1 MHDCANRILRVCPGL
16 CCTLR
21 TLYLHA
27 RCASRLVRDPPR
39 KRGRKATAM
48 ALPAPAA
55 GVKLAVFKGTIPVV
69 FANITVLLSLGL
81 ATFPAVSSINV
92 APKEQGA
99 PCARGCNW
107 LSAGCGKSPPQN
119 KQNKTDRDLDHR
131 SFKLG
136 RKWLPWPRSRVSGFG
151 EQQRATPRA
160 RHVSFFLVHE
170 LAWLRRQ
177 PGRRMHRESRCLPPM
192 TQIGARQSTATS
204 TSHNDAST
212 KSWRGLV

>member
-1 MHDCANRILRVCPGL
+1 MSSCVCWRHAGLHDCANRILRVCPGL

-81 ATFPAVSSINV
+81 VTFPAVSSINV
-92 APKEQGA
+92 TPNEQGA

-107 LSAGCGKSPPQN
+107 QAPAQN

-136 RKWLPWPRSRVSGFG
+136 RKWLPGPAQGVGSVASVTSTGQHHGLGTFRSSLCTSSHGFAGSRVV
-151 EQQRATPRA
+151 ACTA
-160 RHVSFFLVHE
+160 N
-170 LAWLRRQ
+170 
-177 PGRRMHRESRCLPPM
+177 PGVCHP
-192 TQIGARQSTATS
+192 
-204 TSHNDAST
+204 
-212 KSWRGLV
+212 